1 MLHTAAIVVRQQV
14 LRDVP
19 AAAARVPVVY
29 LPGPFPMSTSPL
41 DFRHT
46 ARLSRQAYEMSRRFL
61 AEVVPGGP
69 GLYGAP
75 PLLGGG

>member
-1 MLHTAAIVVRQQV
+1 
-14 LRDVP
+14 
-19 AAAARVPVVY
+19 
-29 LPGPFPMSTSPL
+29 
-41 DFRHT
+41 
-46 ARLSRQAYEMSRRFL
+46 MSRRFL